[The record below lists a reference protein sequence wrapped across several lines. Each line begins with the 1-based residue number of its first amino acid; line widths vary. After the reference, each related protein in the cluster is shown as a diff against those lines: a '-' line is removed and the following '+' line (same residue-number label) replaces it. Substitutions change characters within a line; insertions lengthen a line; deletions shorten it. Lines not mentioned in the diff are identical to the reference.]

1 MAEALQRRTQSAPR
15 VEGLA
20 RDAWTDSVLRRM
32 LGLADVGAG
41 LLVSA
46 SFALIH
52 DHVAAAFWSA
62 AFVPA
67 WVVLAKLHG
76 LYDRDQRTLRY
87 LTVDELPKVCTWA
100 ATGTGA
106 LLLFLIATPVGSLG
120 IETAL
125 WVWSVAAGSAFAL
138 RSLARFVWRRITP
151 PARTVIVGAGPV
163 ADATRRKLELFH
175 DIHLR
180 VVGERPDLNRADFA
194 DPGRWLDGIDRVILA
209 MQSIEG
215 DLLEELVLACRS
227 ARVKLAVVPPVRGMF
242 GTAVQLSHIA
252 DLPAIVYG
260 TWDVSRSTLLLKRII
275 DVAISAILLSV
286 AAPLVGL
293 IALAIK
299 LHSRGPVFFKQ
310 SRVGLNGRCFRML
323 KFRTMV
329 PNAEELLPHLVAFDR
344 LPEPV
349 FKLPRDPRVT
359 RVGRVLRRTSI
370 DELPQL
376 WNVLRGDMSLVGP
389 RPEEEQIVARYEPE
403 HLVRLQVKP
412 GLTGPMQVNGRGNLR
427 FEERLAVEREYI
439 ENLSIARDLRIL
451 TATASTVVAGRGAF

>member
-1 MAEALQRRTQSAPR
+1 M
-15 VEGLA
+15 LA
-20 RDAWTDSVLRRM
+20 
-32 LGLADVGAG
+32 LADVGAG

-46 SFALIH
+46 SFALIQSH
-52 DHVAAAFWSA
+52 LVAALWSA

-87 LTVDELPKVCTWA
+87 LTVDELPKLCTWA

-106 LLLFLIATPVGSLG
+106 LLLLLVTTPAGSLG

-125 WVWSVAAGSAFAL
+125 WVWTVAVGSAFVL
-138 RSLARFVWRRITP
+138 RSLARVAWRRITP
-151 PARTVIVGAGPV
+151 PARTLIVGAGPF

-180 VVGERPDLNRADFA
+180 VVGERPVLGRADFA
-194 DPGRWLDGIDRVILA
+194 IPGRWLNGIDRVILA
-209 MQSIEG
+209 TQSIEG
-215 DLLEELVLACRS
+215 DLLEELVLACRRR
-227 ARVKLAVVPPVRGMF
+227 RVKLAVVPPVRGMF
-242 GTAVQLSHIA
+242 GTAVQLSHVA
-252 DLPAIVYG
+252 DLPVIVYG

-275 DVAISAILLSV
+275 DVAISALLLSF
-286 AAPLVGL
+286 AAPLMGL
-293 IALAIK
+293 VALAIK
-299 LHSRGPVFFKQ
+299 LDSRGPVFFNQ
-310 SRVGLNGRCFRML
+310 SRVGLNGRCFRIL

-329 PNAEELLPHLVAFDR
+329 PNAEEILPNLVAFDR
-344 LPEPV
+344 LPEPA
-349 FKLPRDPRVT
+349 FKLRRDPRVT
-359 RVGRVLRRTSI
+359 RAGRILRRTSM

-427 FEERLAVEREYI
+427 FEERFAVEREYI
-439 ENLSIARDLRIL
+439 ENLSIARDLQIL
-451 TATASTVVAGRGAF
+451 AVTASTVVTGRGAF